1 MRKIRMILL
10 ALVCVLVLGG
20 CQSRQKDQETYKI
33 GVATDRAAEIFRHV
47 GDRLEKE
54 EGIKI
59 EPVVFSDFVQPNV
72 ALAEGDI
79 AANAYQ
85 YAPFLA
91 DFNQSQQTDLV
102 PLGYLSVEPMGI
114 WASSGIE
121 SLDQVPERARI
132 AVTNDPINTGNAL
145 IQLEKA
151 GLLTL
156 KDSAGPVPTKEDIA
170 SNPKKLDF
178 VEMDGSQVPR
188 ALGDTELILTG
199 VTIASE
205 AGLDKEAA
213 IYFEDTINTSKLF
226 RLNFVVRRENLD
238 DPILRKILD
247 YYQTD
252 DTVRYAQET
261 GSGTFYPGWGPGED
275 AAKDYEDFVQASS

>member
-1 MRKIRMILL
+1 MRKRYLMVFAILGL
-10 ALVCVLVLGG
+10 LVLGG
-20 CQSRQKDQETYKI
+20 CQAKQDQSKVYKI

-47 GDRLEKE
+47 GERLEKE
-54 EGIKI
+54 EGIQI
-59 EPVVFSDFVQPNV
+59 EPIVFSDFVQPNV

-91 DFNQSQQTDLV
+91 DFNQSHQTDLV

-114 WASSGIE
+114 WASAGIE
-121 SLDQVPERARI
+121 SLDQVPEGARI

-156 KDSAGPVPTKEDIA
+156 KDSAGALPTQDDIA
-170 SNPKKLDF
+170 SNPKRLEF
-178 VEMDGSQVPR
+178 IAMDGGQVPR

-205 AGLDKEAA
+205 AGLAKESA
-213 IYFEDTINTSKLF
+213 IYFEDTSNTSKLF
-226 RLNFVVRRENLD
+226 RLNFVVRREDLD

-247 YYQTD
+247 YYQSE

-275 AAKDYEDFVQASS
+275 ATRDYDAFVQEEA

>member
-91 DFNQSQQTDLV
+91 DFNQSHQTDLV

-114 WASSGIE
+114 WAKSGIE
-121 SLDQVPERARI
+121 SLDQVPDGARI

-156 KDSAGPVPTKEDIA
+156 KDSTGPVPTKEDIA
-170 SNPKKLDF
+170 NNPKKLDF
-178 VEMDGSQVPR
+178 VEMDGGQVPR

-213 IYFEDTINTSKLF
+213 IYFEDTTNTSKLF
-226 RLNFVVRRENLD
+226 RLNFVVRREDLD

-275 AAKDYEDFVQASS
+275 ATKDYENFAQASS

>member
-1 MRKIRMILL
+1 MILL

-85 YAPFLA
+85 YATFLA
-91 DFNQSQQTDLV
+91 DFNQSHQTDLV

-114 WASSGIE
+114 WAKSGIE
-121 SLDQVPERARI
+121 SLDQVPDGARI

-170 SNPKKLDF
+170 NNPKKLDF
-178 VEMDGSQVPR
+178 VEMDGGQVPR

-213 IYFEDTINTSKLF
+213 IYFEDTTNTSKLF
-226 RLNFVVRRENLD
+226 RLNFVVRREDLD

-275 AAKDYEDFVQASS
+275 ATKDYENFAQASS

>member
-85 YAPFLA
+85 YATFLA
-91 DFNQSQQTDLV
+91 DFNQSHQTDLV

-114 WASSGIE
+114 WAKSGIE
-121 SLDQVPERARI
+121 SLDQVPDGARI

-170 SNPKKLDF
+170 NNPKKLDF
-178 VEMDGSQVPR
+178 VEMDGGQVPR

-213 IYFEDTINTSKLF
+213 IYFEDTTNTSKLF
-226 RLNFVVRRENLD
+226 RLNFVVRREDLD

-275 AAKDYEDFVQASS
+275 ATKDYENFAQASS